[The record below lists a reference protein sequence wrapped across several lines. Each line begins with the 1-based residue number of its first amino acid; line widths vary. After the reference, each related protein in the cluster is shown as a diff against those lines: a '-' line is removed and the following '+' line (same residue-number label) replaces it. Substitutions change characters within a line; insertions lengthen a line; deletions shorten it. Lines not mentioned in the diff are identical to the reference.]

1 MVQHTAAAD
10 HGGSVD
16 RARQTTEL
24 SFDGP
29 VVVLAVARSFSSVIG
44 AVIGSHPQL
53 YALPEL
59 HVWGSDTVADW
70 EESTEGTRFTD
81 GLLRA
86 VAELRFGSQTPRTV
100 AAAREWIRRRSSWPV
115 RDLVDDLA
123 DMVSP
128 RTLVEKSPSTVLAMD
143 RMLRVEA
150 AYPDTRY
157 VHLVRHPVGQGASI
171 LKLIDEMGGSGRE
184 VRPWMEAL
192 AGVGEYARGPVAD
205 PTASWYAQNAL
216 ILRFLS
222 GIPRRRQLTLRGE
235 EVLGEPE
242 LWCRLIADWLGA
254 RRDPAAVE
262 AMLHPERSP
271 YARVG
276 PWGAPFGNDLN
287 FLREPE
293 LRRGRVDLPAIDA
306 PLPWADGAGLPAHV
320 RGLAAWL
327 GYR

>member
-1 MVQHTAAAD
+1 MASHTVAT
-10 HGGSVD
+10 GPRPSVD
-16 RARQTTEL
+16 RGPATTEL

-59 HVWGSDTVADW
+59 HLWGSDTVEDW
-70 EESTEGTRFTD
+70 EESTEGTRFRD

-86 VAELRFGSQTPRTV
+86 VAELRFGSQTPRTIT
-100 AAAREWIRRRSSWPV
+100 AAREWLRRRASWSV
-115 RDLVDDLA
+115 RDIVDDLA
-123 DMVSP
+123 DMASP
-128 RTLVEKSPSTVLAMD
+128 RTLVEKSPSTVLGMD
-143 RMLRVEA
+143 RMLRLAA
-150 AYPDTRY
+150 AYPDARY

-171 LKLIDEMGGSGRE
+171 LKLIDEMEDSGRE

-192 AGVGEYARGPVAD
+192 AGVGDYSRGATAD
-205 PTASWYAQNAL
+205 PTGSWYAQNSL
-216 ILRFLS
+216 IMRFLS
-222 GIPRRRQLTLRGE
+222 GIPRRRKLTLRGE
-235 EVLGEPE
+235 DVLAEPE

-276 PWGAPFGNDLN
+276 PWGAPFGNDIN

-293 LRRGRVDLPAIDA
+293 LRRGRVEVPALDD
-306 PLPWADGAGLPAHV
+306 PVPWADGAALPAHV